1 MAVIA
6 AGYPDEMKVFIQSNP
21 GLQSRFNRYFAFD
34 HYTPAEMM
42 AIFNLYA
49 KKADFIVN
57 EDAAEKLSFIFEG
70 LYERRN
76 PAFGNAR
83 VVRNLFEQIIAS
95 QANRLVSITPITR
108 DLLMRIEEPDVP
120 EVQAS
125 IKNLMVFDEEEK
137 SKE

>member
-1 MAVIA
+1 M
-6 AGYPDEMKVFIQSNP
+6 
-21 GLQSRFNRYFAFD
+21 L
-34 HYTPAEMM
+34 
-42 AIFNLYA
+42 
-49 KKADFIVN
+49 N
-57 EDAAEKLSFIFEG
+57 EDAAKKLSFILKG
-70 LYERRN
+70 YERRN